1 MRTIH
6 FFVQNRAISYTLS
19 ALIMTVTTV
28 SLVLAASI
36 YAYQVL
42 DQQRGSAEFQVAV
55 KSILAFD
62 DALENVALK
71 TNGTLSS
78 RFTVQYGELRI
89 IPETSS
95 GANTIQVYAD
105 VGGSDYELYSGKS
118 CLLSYYLKNSYVNYG
133 EGYKSY
139 ILGDESALLCGICG
153 STGSYGR
160 AVVMQHSGW
169 VNVTLDFRV
178 RAMLTSRIL
187 DTMRGRYVNY
197 VDVWVIRTE
206 VHPSLRSY
214 SYYAYL
220 NDFDLKARS
229 LSVETISKGPYVPV
243 SGSATLDVTV
253 GKTMSTCTF
262 SIASAEDVMFNVIV
276 ARVQVYA

>member
-1 MRTIH
+1 M
-6 FFVQNRAISYTLS
+6 S

-28 SLVLAASI
+28 SLVIAASF

-42 DQQRGSAEFQVAV
+42 DQQRGSAEFQTAV

-89 IPETSS
+89 VPETSS
-95 GANTIQVYAD
+95 GANTIQVHAV
-105 VGGSDYELYSGKS
+105 VGSSDYELYSGKS
-118 CLLSYYLKNSYVNYG
+118 SVLSYYLKNAYVNFG
-133 EGYKSY
+133 EGYRSY
-139 ILGDESALLCGICG
+139 ILGDERALLVG

-160 AVVMQHSGW
+160 ALVMQHSGW

-178 RAMLTSRIL
+178 RAMLTSRIF
-187 DTMRGRYVNY
+187 DSVRARYVNY

-206 VHPSLRSY
+206 VHPSLSSH

-229 LSVETISKGPYVPV
+229 LSVETTSKGPYVLPV
-243 SGSATLDVTV
+243 SGNATLNVTV
-253 GKTMSTCTF
+253 GKTASTSAF
-262 SIASAEDVMFNVIV
+262 SMAPGEDVMFNVIV